1 MPNSM
6 CFISASKWGLAEKRT
21 LHPLGNSEV
30 KGIPDPPPVLS
41 PMMVT
46 LGRQRMWLTIQR
58 KFQIFCSPQ
67 LKGSFG
73 SIQVNFGEADYTNVI
88 ILPVY
93 ALDRWQKPGDRTD
106 VPRFVLEQGA
116 GPQNSSRYIHSTD
129 HIRLKNLTLGFTLPG
144 RWVQKALIENARV
157 YFSGSNLLTWAKWK
171 QYDPEVP
178 VNGEVFCEAP
188 PMRTFNFGVEITF

>member
-1 MPNSM
+1 MWFDLGLTFTYSLGGYS
-6 CFISASKWGLAEKRT
+6 FDKTGTLIETDGSKEKSY
-21 LHPLGNSEV
+21 N
-30 KGIPDPPPVLS
+30 
-41 PMMVT
+41 
-46 LGRQRMWLTIQR
+46 
-58 KFQIFCSPQ
+58 
-67 LKGSFG
+67 
-73 SIQVNFGEADYTNVI
+73 
-88 ILPVY
+88 LPVY